1 MCIAMSNY
9 KKHKSA
15 SFFESLFFATRGIFF
30 AFTREP
36 NMRRQSVVLIVVV
49 LLSIL
54 LKVSLFELFIILIL
68 SFLVFA
74 FELINSSIEALADAL
89 HPKRHKNIER
99 AKDMAA
105 GSVLLISLAALIY
118 GLTVFIPKLIGTY
131 LSLL

>member
-1 MCIAMSNY
+1 
-9 KKHKSA
+9 
-15 SFFESLFFATRGIFF
+15 
-30 AFTREP
+30 
-36 NMRRQSVVLIVVV
+36 MRRQSVVLIVVV

-54 LKVSLFELFIILIL
+54 LKVSLSELFIILIL

-118 GLTVFIPKLIGTY
+118 GLTVFIPRLIGTY